1 MRDLTVITT
10 TTMESKLKP
19 YVAIDTQMYR
29 FITFLPSRQFTLKA
43 ILMGLADS
51 FHDGESQYTDTF
63 SSVLSELIHMESI
76 HDEEEAAWL
85 RPLIKL
91 FEEHKFF
98 FTTHNEPMS
107 LPF

>member
-1 MRDLTVITT
+1 
-10 TTMESKLKP
+10 MENNLKP
-19 YVAIDTQMYR
+19 SVAIDTQMYR

-51 FHDGESQYTDTF
+51 FHDEQCLYDDNF
-63 SSVLSELIHMESI
+63 HYVMSELIQMEQA

-98 FTTHNEPMS
+98 YTTHNEPMS

>member
-1 MRDLTVITT
+1 MDN
-10 TTMESKLKP
+10 KLKP
-19 YVAIDTQMYR
+19 SVAIDTQMYR

-51 FHDGESQYTDTF
+51 FHDEQCRYQDNF
-63 SSVLSELIHMESI
+63 NSVLAELQHMESI

-85 RPLIKL
+85 RPLIAL
-91 FEEHKFF
+91 FEEHKFYYV
-98 FTTHNEPMS
+98 TAYEPMS